1 MNVKVNK
8 LPLKWYTE
16 LVQFF
21 CRDVGN
27 IKILYILIVNVSL
40 GQKYTVRRFSNLGNT
55 KGGEGL

>member
-1 MNVKVNK
+1 M
-8 LPLKWYTE
+8 
-16 LVQFF
+16 QFF

-40 GQKYTVRRFSNLGNT
+40 GQKYTVRRFSNLGTT